1 MKKRLI
7 VNADDFGLCEEISTG
22 IIKAYREGIVTST
35 SVVVNGSYFKQ
46 GIALLKDSGIDAG
59 IHFTF
64 IGREKP
70 VSGAV
75 DGLVDEQGLFLK
87 GYNEAIS
94 KIIAGRFD
102 KDALRRELFEQIS
115 ILREAGVAI
124 SHIDSHQHLH
134 LLPNVSNMII
144 DLANQFK
151 IKWIRVPRSS
161 IFGIKGIG
169 MNSLSELLKLK
180 MRRYN
185 LCYTDRFIGFEK
197 RGHINEHSLL
207 TLLPDLKY
215 GTTELMVHPGYNAS
229 KRYDWEYD
237 WEDELKALTS
247 EAIKAFIKE
256 NEIVLT
262 SFKEI

>member
-1 MKKRLI
+1 MKKTLI

-22 IIKAYREGIVTST
+22 IIKACTEGIVTST

-46 GIALLKDSGIDAG
+46 GIALLKDSGIDVG
-59 IHFTF
+59 MHFTF

-70 VSGAV
+70 VSGAI
-75 DGLVDEQGLFLK
+75 DGLVDDQGLFLK
-87 GYNEAIS
+87 GYKDVIS
-94 KIIAGRFD
+94 RMISGMFD

-115 ILREAGVAI
+115 ILREAGIGI

-134 LLPNVSNMII
+134 LLPNVRNIII

-151 IKWIRVPRSS
+151 VKWIRVPRLNEFS
-161 IFGIKGIG
+161 IQRIG
-169 MNSLSELLKLK
+169 MNGLAELLKFE
-180 MRRYN
+180 MRRCN
-185 LCYTDRFIGFEK
+185 LSYTDRFIGFEK
-197 RGHINEHSLL
+197 RGHIDEHNLL
-207 TLLPDLKY
+207 TLLHDLKY

-229 KRYDWEYD
+229 ERYNWEYN

-247 EAIKAFIKE
+247 EATKALIKKNGIA
-256 NEIVLT
+256 LT